1 MKNNRKS
8 QLISQA
14 IAILTLTNVFSL
26 VFSQGALSN
35 SITLTGTLRDF
46 SDQHP
51 DFERQ
56 NRQHGFHFGLE
67 TTTQENSDQWYRNIP
82 TG

>member
-1 MKNNRKS
+1 MKNNHKS

-26 VFSQGALSN
+26 VFSQAALSN
-35 SITLTGTLRDF
+35 SINLTGTLRDF

-56 NRQHGFHFGLE
+56 NG
-67 TTTQENSDQWYRNIP
+67 
-82 TG
+82 

>member
-1 MKNNRKS
+1 MKNNHKS

-26 VFSQGALSN
+26 VFSQAALSN
-35 SITLTGTLRDF
+35 SINLTGTLRDF
-46 SDQHP
+46 RDQHP

-56 NRQHGFHFGLE
+56 NG
-67 TTTQENSDQWYRNIP
+67 
-82 TG
+82 